1 MIMYIGLGVAA
12 VGISILVYFQTQG
25 AKESGGQKVS
35 LDDIEEEQGEDAANS
50 GKSKKKKKGKKSAGA
65 TGANMDGP
73 IDKDALYQEI
83 DENGPYVRT
92 I

>member
-1 MIMYIGLGVAA
+1 MYIGLGVAA
-12 VGISILVYFQTQG
+12 VGISIVVYFQIQG

-35 LDDIEEEQGEDAANS
+35 LDDMDDGEPTQE
-50 GKSKKKKKGKKSAGA
+50 KSKKKKKKTKSASS
-65 TGANMDGP
+65 ANSNMEGP
-73 IDKDALYQEI
+73 IDKDALFKEV